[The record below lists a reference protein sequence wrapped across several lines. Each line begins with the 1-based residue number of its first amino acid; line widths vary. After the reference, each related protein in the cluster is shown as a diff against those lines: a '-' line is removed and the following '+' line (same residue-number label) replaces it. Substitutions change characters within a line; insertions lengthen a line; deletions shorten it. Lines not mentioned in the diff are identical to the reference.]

1 MTLEKQDFS
10 KIYLLVPMAHVVDP
24 IGAHK
29 TIGNSIA
36 GHPLITAF
44 LPPLCGNFGHS
55 SGSAKID
62 LDPLV
67 GIVGLDTPCPR
78 IARWWLEV

>member
-10 KIYLLVPMAHVVDP
+10 NIYLLVPTAHVVDP
-24 IGAHK
+24 IGTHK

-44 LPPLCGNFGHS
+44 SPPLCGDFGHS

-67 GIVGLDTPCPR
+67 GIVGLDTPGPCM
-78 IARWWLEV
+78 ARWWHQV